1 MYILTLDLVFSSISV
16 RAPDPTSDSLALFWV
31 SPFFAFG
38 VDPSTPKKSNSR
50 LEEKLAEIGKNG
62 RKRQQTVFGAAK
74 GGMDDERNVYKL
86 PSLNFSLHS
95 LCPCAFLHEH
105 ARGP

>member
-1 MYILTLDLVFSSISV
+1 VRKYMYILTLDLVFSSISV

-50 LEEKLAEIGKNG
+50 LEENWQKSGRMAESANK
-62 RKRQQTVFGAAK
+62 
-74 GGMDDERNVYKL
+74 
-86 PSLNFSLHS
+86 
-95 LCPCAFLHEH
+95 PCSALLKEVWTMKEMFTNC
-105 ARGP
+105 RV